1 MGPKVPKSFKPPGY
15 FTGLDAGD
23 PYAKT
28 GNSKDNGFGDV
39 QWGPSV
45 AAAVGG
51 QIGRFV
57 AGPAAPIQ
65 QYLDVMIG
73 GFLAGVVVNYMA
85 VTSDGDNWA
94 YKNPLHKFPKGKDA
108 VAEKKFERIKASD
121 SWCYVRRGD
130 TTGYWVN
137 AWCMGQYSPT
147 AVMVGYDTVA
157 QFVVASLI
165 LAVRHGGLKS
175 NLREILGLL
184 AGITIGSE
192 GYSRW
197 IGTNYK
203 QTMTFNPLSTGTGAY
218 GEISE
223 GQGYDKNTGQTMYYG
238 TGVAD
243 ATNKGQFDY
252 GANKYWE
259 KPKGGW
265 T

>member
-1 MGPKVPKSFKPPGY
+1 MPPKKSFKPPGY
-15 FTGLDAGD
+15 FTGLDGGD
-23 PYAKT
+23 PYSKT

-39 QWGPSV
+39 QWGPSI

-51 QIGRFV
+51 QVGRFV
-57 AGPAAPIQ
+57 AGPTAPIQ
-65 QYLDVMIG
+65 QYLDVMVG
-73 GFLAGVVVNYMA
+73 GFLAGVLVNYMA
-85 VTSDGDNWA
+85 VSSDGDNWA
-94 YKNPLHKFPKGKDA
+94 YKNPLHKFEKGKDTITKGKRA
-108 VAEKKFERIKASD
+108 LIKGSE

-147 AVMVGYDTVA
+147 AVMVGYDTIA

-203 QTMTFNPLSTGTGAY
+203 QTMTFNPTKDGNGAY

-223 GQGYDKNTGQTMYYG
+223 AQGYAKGNGETSWYG
-238 TGVAD
+238 TLAAD
-243 ATNKGQFDY
+243 DTNAGKFDY
-252 GANKYWE
+252 GANTIQY

-265 T
+265 P